1 MVRKVIFG
9 LKPNSCD
16 VTSQSVSA
24 GCLSLSTPLISL
36 TSRNQKFIQGTQS
49 NLTLSAKPRS
59 SNACWIS
66 AIIFPAK
73 SVGKVTLKSI
83 PILNSEPDLSF
94 DRPLYR
100 ADSKPLVEV
109 YLTTWLSES
118 LFPQCLGQLS
128 QKFLLFLQIR
138 PVILWPELVQV
149 WFCPLLPPSGPLLY
163 PWWSGSFEK
172 FDKVFV
178 ILRND
183 SRTAIKGWWR

>member
-24 GCLSLSTPLISL
+24 GCLNLSTPLISL

-94 DRPLYR
+94 GRTFVPSWFQTYGGSVPDNLIVRVPFSSMPGPTVPKVLTFSPNSSSDTL
-100 ADSKPLVEV
+100 AGTGSGLILPFTSTFWAFALSLV
-109 YLTTWLSES
+109 
-118 LFPQCLGQLS
+118 
-128 QKFLLFLQIR
+128 IR
-138 PVILWPELVQV
+138 FFWKIRQGL
-149 WFCPLLPPSGPLLY
+149 CNPS
-163 PWWSGSFEK
+163 
-172 FDKVFV
+172 
-178 ILRND
+178 
-183 SRTAIKGWWR
+183 